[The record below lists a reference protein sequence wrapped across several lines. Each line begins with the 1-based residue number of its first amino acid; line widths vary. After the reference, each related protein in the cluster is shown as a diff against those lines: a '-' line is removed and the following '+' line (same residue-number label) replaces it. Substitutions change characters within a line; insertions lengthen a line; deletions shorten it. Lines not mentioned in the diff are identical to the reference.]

1 MLSLT
6 ESLAGLP
13 LLTNGWNELREY
25 YKIEGLQQINFD
37 FTGQKCFLIN
47 FGKIIQNS
55 NKLSSFHSRS
65 TKEKRTFFGI
75 TLNQLQMANPTQMVN
90 SNLFY
95 D

>member
-6 ESLAGLP
+6 ESLVGLP
-13 LLTNGWNELREY
+13 LLTNDWNELREY
-25 YKIEGLQQINFD
+25 YKIEALQQINFD
-37 FTGQKCFLIN
+37 FSGQKCFLIN

-55 NKLSSFHSRS
+55 NNLSSFHSRS
-65 TKEKRTFFGI
+65 TKEERTFFYI